1 MFKQR
6 KSSNVK
12 YIGVY
17 FNSPRFCWLG
27 IIANNNKP
35 PEAGIDLN
43 PAAVEAIQELEAVH
57 RALEDMA
64 REKAALVLE
73 LGNHQTELMALR
85 SEVARLKVYIQPFS

>member
-6 KSSNVK
+6 RSSNIK
-12 YIGVY
+12 YIVVY
-17 FNSPRFCWLG
+17 FSSICWPG

-85 SEVARLKVYIQPFS
+85 SEVARLKV